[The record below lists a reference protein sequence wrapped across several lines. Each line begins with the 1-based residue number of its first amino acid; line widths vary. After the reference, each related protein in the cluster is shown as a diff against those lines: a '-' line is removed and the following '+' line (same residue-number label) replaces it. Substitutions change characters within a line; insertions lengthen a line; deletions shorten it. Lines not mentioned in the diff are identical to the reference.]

1 MTTPFDPVTFDPENW
16 KDEHRQFT
24 DEEIREID
32 RRFAIDR
39 LSPDADYD
47 VANFVYNHIG
57 ILDIDTLRVKLSTEI
72 CSMLMRRSFYWIEKS
87 HSSEELWK
95 KERCNIKSNNISTI
109 AQKLKTAKYKNI
121 IIKEYKSIVKYYS
134 NQTQQPH

>member
-1 MTTPFDPVTFDPENW
+1 MDD
-16 KDEHRQFT
+16 FT
-24 DEEIREID
+24 DEE
-32 RRFAIDR
+32 IDR

-47 VANFVYNHIG
+47 VANFAYNYLG
-57 ILDIDTLRVKLSTEI
+57 ILDDDTLNVKLSTDI
-72 CSMLMRRSFYWIEKS
+72 SSMFLRRSIYWIEKS
-87 HSSEELWK
+87 RSSKECIEM
-95 KERCNIKSNNISTI
+95 ERCRYISSNISTI